1 MSVDHGHLGE
11 CLACGYDLA
20 GSSVGDSCP
29 ECGAVVIANP
39 FRGGWRDAKVRRRFV
54 RGSRC
59 MVAATTL
66 LGASL
71 AMVLLASVTPLGWFP
86 VVMSVANAVA
96 FCGVAMLAVSMV
108 LLAFV
113 WRAIVAARVL
123 VTLIALLL
131 ASFVGIPRIA
141 PSITI
146 ESAGAFWSLL
156 GAAIA
161 LSPGYLARSSGRAMR
176 FRWLP
181 LVSFGALVAVAIM
194 ALTFEEVV
202 IALVMVSQLG
212 TAAAF
217 CALQR
222 SIAVALRDPKETMI
236 GGGWS
241 DAQARRRLVI
251 GAGVFVC
258 ASAIN
263 AIQRGLGIDDA
274 ISGVDAFWF
283 SGSYLAFQV
292 SVLVAIIALGL
303 AARRI
308 AVVWLLVFALTIRLL
323 SEVAMAYI
331 PPSVVLSGTSE
342 IYRFLAFAQMIAA
355 IGCCMLPL
363 VIARSAGRPRSL
375 PLWCACV
382 LGALGS
388 GLAGLADASPELL
401 LVVDGLIR
409 MIPGVSGFDVFTP
422 SGIVG
427 AACTTLA
434 YLLLARE
441 IRGAWR

>member
-1 MSVDHGHLGE
+1 
-11 CLACGYDLA
+11 
-20 GSSVGDSCP
+20 
-29 ECGAVVIANP
+29 
-39 FRGGWRDAKVRRRFV
+39 
-54 RGSRC
+54 

-71 AMVLLASVTPLGWFP
+71 AMVLLASVTPLDRFP

-141 PSITI
+141 PSMTI

-176 FRWLP
+176 FRWLQ
-181 LVSFGALVAVAIM
+181 LVSSGALVAVSIM
-194 ALTFEEVV
+194 ALTFSHGGRPFEEVV

-263 AIQRGLGIDDA
+263 AIQRGLDIDDA
-274 ISGVDAFWF
+274 ISEVDALWF

-331 PPSVVLSGTSE
+331 PPSVVLSGRSE
-342 IYRFLAFAQMIAA
+342 IYRFLAFVQMIAA

-388 GLAGLADASPELL
+388 GLAGLAVAPPELL

-409 MIPGVSGFDVFTP
+409 MIPGVSGFDLFTL

-427 AACTTLA
+427 AVCTTLA
-434 YLLLARE
+434 YLLLARDV
-441 IRGAWR
+441 RSAWR

>member
-1 MSVDHGHLGE
+1 
-11 CLACGYDLA
+11 
-20 GSSVGDSCP
+20 
-29 ECGAVVIANP
+29 
-39 FRGGWRDAKVRRRFV
+39 
-54 RGSRC
+54 

>member
-1 MSVDHGHLGE
+1 
-11 CLACGYDLA
+11 
-20 GSSVGDSCP
+20 
-29 ECGAVVIANP
+29 
-39 FRGGWRDAKVRRRFV
+39 
-54 RGSRC
+54 

-71 AMVLLASVTPLGWFP
+71 AMVLLASVTPLDRFP

-434 YLLLARE
+434 YLLLARDV
-441 IRGAWR
+441 RSAWR